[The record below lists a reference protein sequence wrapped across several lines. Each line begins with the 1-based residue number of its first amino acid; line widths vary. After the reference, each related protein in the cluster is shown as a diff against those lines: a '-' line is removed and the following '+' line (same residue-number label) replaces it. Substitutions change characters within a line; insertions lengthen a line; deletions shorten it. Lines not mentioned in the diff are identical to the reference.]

1 MSIAAGMVGALVMP
15 HNIFLHSALVQS
27 REIDLTSTSAKKEAI
42 MYNAIESALSLSV
55 TVIINL
61 SLMAVFASGFHGQSD
76 LGITEVGL
84 GSAGQCATPPP
95 LSLSVAF
102 LLLRY
107 PDALRAVCSINPPRP
122 LSSFLQLP
130 LSSDRDL
137 L

>member
-42 MYNAIESALSLSV
+42 MYNSIESGLSLAV

-61 SLMAVFASGFHGQSD
+61 SLMAVFASGFHNQAE

-84 GSAGQCATPPP
+84 GSAGECVPHA
-95 LSLSVAF
+95 SLLCCFQSDLF
-102 LLLRY
+102 L
-107 PDALRAVCSINPPRP
+107 AVNNAAVRACIW
-122 LSSFLQLP
+122 
-130 LSSDRDL
+130 
-137 L
+137 